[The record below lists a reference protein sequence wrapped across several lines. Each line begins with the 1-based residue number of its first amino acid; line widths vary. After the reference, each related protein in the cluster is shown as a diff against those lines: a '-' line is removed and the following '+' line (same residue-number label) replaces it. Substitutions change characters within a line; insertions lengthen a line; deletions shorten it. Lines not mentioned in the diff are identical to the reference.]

1 MPRVRRRE
9 AVLWSV
15 RSEERS
21 VMNAV
26 DRVGGAGTR
35 KGRKRKGWRRRC
47 RKERREARGGRDSGV
62 IVCLQLG
69 DKKRVIGR

>member
-21 VMNAV
+21 VMTAV
-26 DRVGGAGTR
+26 DRVGGGGYQ
-35 KGRKRKGWRRRC
+35 KGKE
-47 RKERREARGGRDSGV
+47 KERMEAS
-62 IVCLQLG
+62 L
-69 DKKRVIGR
+69 